1 MPAGVAEG
9 TRIRLSGRGEAGVAG
24 GPNGDLYV
32 VVQEVE
38 HPTLQRDGDDLFTE
52 LRVPMTAAALGA
64 FFEVE
69 TLDGERMV
77 SVRAGTQSGDS
88 IRLGGLGVGRLRR
101 PGRGDLHVSIVVETP
116 TRLTERE
123 KELLTELAELR
134 GENDHAP
141 AEADSLFDRIASK
154 YKKRR

>member
-1 MPAGVAEG
+1 M
-9 TRIRLSGRGEAGVAG
+9 
-24 GPNGDLYV
+24 
-32 VVQEVE
+32 
-38 HPTLQRDGDDLFTE
+38 
-52 LRVPMTAAALGA
+52 
-64 FFEVE
+64 
-69 TLDGERMV
+69 
-77 SVRAGTQSGDS
+77 
-88 IRLGGLGVGRLRR
+88 
-101 PGRGDLHVSIVVETP
+101 ETP